1 MSVDK
6 NKNVTYHFSKQRMLP
21 ALKPAAIAVT
31 APWEEF
37 RMEKNQ
43 ILSQEEKTTK
53 IFWLEISFCVWLAII
68 FWYLTTFFVFFSR
81 NSYVSWL
88 LACLFGAVPQGYL
101 RGYVLGLSSQGVRQI
116 KQNSQLWGCCFF
128 SVDIPESHLV
138 GPWWMGQCGDLCVTC
153 EGAPGS
159 LPSPC
164 KALVSASTLF
174 KTPLLNKEAQLD
186 LLGWWRNLHW
196 IKNSK

>member
-1 MSVDK
+1 MRRGFD
-6 NKNVTYHFSKQRMLP
+6 
-21 ALKPAAIAVT
+21 
-31 APWEEF
+31 PWVGKIPEGRHGNPLQYCLGNSMDRGAWQATVHRVAKESDTI
-37 RMEKNQ
+37 EQLNNNNSSN
-43 ILSQEEKTTK
+43 ILM
-53 IFWLEISFCVWLAII
+53 FWLLGLCC
-68 FWYLTTFFVFFSR
+68 R